1 MQFQS
6 SLTTPLGRFTLVA
19 DDEGLCALHLPTE
32 QKTLESADRTIP
44 LELHPLLAESGR
56 QLLAYLQG
64 RLFTFDLP
72 LSIHGTP
79 FQQQVWEELMSI
91 PYGQT
96 RTYGELAQNLGGR
109 GKARAVGGAAHAN
122 PLAIVVPCHRLIGAG
137 GKLTGFGGGLPM
149 KQALLDLE
157 RQGLQA
163 MRDAKKKA

>member
-1 MQFQS
+1 MQLQT
-6 SLTTPLGRFTLVA
+6 SLTTPWGRFTLSV
-19 DDEGLCALHLPTE
+19 DDGGLCALHLPSE
-32 QKTLESADRTIP
+32 QKAPPGEAQTVPIDA
-44 LELHPLLAESGR
+44 HPLLAEAGR

-64 RLFTFDLP
+64 RLFAFDLP

-79 FQQQVWEELMSI
+79 FQQQVWQELMHI

-96 RTYGELAQNLGGR
+96 NTYGELAQRIGGR

-163 MRDAKKKA
+163 MNEARKNA